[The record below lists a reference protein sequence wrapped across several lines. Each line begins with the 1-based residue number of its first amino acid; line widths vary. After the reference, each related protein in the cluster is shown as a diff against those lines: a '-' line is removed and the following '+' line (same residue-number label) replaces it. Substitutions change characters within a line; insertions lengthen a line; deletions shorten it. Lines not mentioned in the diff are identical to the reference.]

1 MAASGVSPSS
11 AQYSEDPATDQ
22 SHRSRLIHAK
32 PRRRHS
38 IQVVSGFPFLSRQP
52 SFGHG
57 SITPSENSRKN
68 SSVLAE
74 STNTNVSDNASNA
87 LTHNR
92 NRRQSIS
99 ESLQLVTK
107 SMSR

>member
-1 MAASGVSPSS
+1 MAASGISPSS
-11 AQYSEDPATDQ
+11 AKYSEDPTDVTP
-22 SHRSRLIHAK
+22 SHRLRLLQSRPK
-32 PRRRHS
+32 RRHS

-57 SITPSENSRKN
+57 SVTPEN
-68 SSVLAE
+68 
-74 STNTNVSDNASNA
+74 TNTATNTGGTTSDAT
-87 LTHNR
+87 THNR

-99 ESLQLVTK
+99 ESLQFVTK